1 MSQSRNLGARE
12 FALCLVILAN
22 AVWLGATILN
32 TAAATPT
39 ALADVIKENTI
50 ASFSLGKED
59 DPTTSVELMLT
70 KSDDAPHHG
79 ETVMEK
85 TIGQSSTATSQGNEA
100 LEASDT
106 PSDVESSSTTLM
118 LDNLQGDTTGTDET
132 SSDRQDSPQ
141 KMGASDRSTT
151 VEKPVTN
158 EETDDLDLVVDEP
171 GLVVKRHLETSQAL
185 LKADYDERRE
195 SGLDIFAALE
205 YIDRMAAEDRYGE
218 FGQLSA
224 NSSRNRIRP
233 NSIIE
238 LR

>member
-39 ALADVIKENTI
+39 ALADVIEENTI

-70 KSDDAPHHG
+70 KSDDAP
-79 ETVMEK
+79 
-85 TIGQSSTATSQGNEA
+85 
-100 LEASDT
+100 
-106 PSDVESSSTTLM
+106 PDVESSSTTLM
-118 LDNLQGDTTGTDET
+118 LDNLQDDTTVTDET

-158 EETDDLDLVVDEP
+158 EDTDDLDLVVDEP

>member
-12 FALCLVILAN
+12 FALCMVILAN

-39 ALADVIKENTI
+39 ALADVIEENTI

-59 DPTTSVELMLT
+59 GPTTSVELMLT
-70 KSDDAPHHG
+70 KSDDAPRHG

-85 TIGQSSTATSQGNEA
+85 TLGQSSTVTSQGNEA
-100 LEASDT
+100 LDA
-106 PSDVESSSTTLM
+106 SDVESSSTTLM

-158 EETDDLDLVVDEP
+158 EDTDDLDLVVDEP

>member
-32 TAAATPT
+32 TAATTPT
-39 ALADVIKENTI
+39 DLADVIEENTI

-70 KSDDAPHHG
+70 KSDDAP
-79 ETVMEK
+79 
-85 TIGQSSTATSQGNEA
+85 
-100 LEASDT
+100 
-106 PSDVESSSTTLM
+106 SDVESSSTTLM
-118 LDNLQGDTTGTDET
+118 LDNLQGDTTVTDET

>member
-1 MSQSRNLGARE
+1 MSQSGNLGARE

-39 ALADVIKENTI
+39 ALADVIEENTI

-59 DPTTSVELMLT
+59 GPTTSVELMLT

-85 TIGQSSTATSQGNEA
+85 TLGQSSTVTSQGNEA
-100 LEASDT
+100 LDA
-106 PSDVESSSTTLM
+106 SDVESSSTTLM
-118 LDNLQGDTTGTDET
+118 LDNLQGDTTVTDET

-195 SGLDIFAALE
+195 SGLDIFVALE

-218 FGQLSA
+218 FA
-224 NSSRNRIRP
+224 R
-233 NSIIE
+233 
-238 LR
+238 

>member
-39 ALADVIKENTI
+39 ALADVIEENTI

-70 KSDDAPHHG
+70 KSDDA
-79 ETVMEK
+79 
-85 TIGQSSTATSQGNEA
+85 
-100 LEASDT
+100 

-151 VEKPVTN
+151 VEKPVPN

>member
-70 KSDDAPHHG
+70 KSDDAP
-79 ETVMEK
+79 
-85 TIGQSSTATSQGNEA
+85 
-100 LEASDT
+100 
-106 PSDVESSSTTLM
+106 SDVESSSTTLM
-118 LDNLQGDTTGTDET
+118 LDNLQDDTTVTDET

-151 VEKPVTN
+151 V
-158 EETDDLDLVVDEP
+158 
-171 GLVVKRHLETSQAL
+171 
-185 LKADYDERRE
+185 
-195 SGLDIFAALE
+195 
-205 YIDRMAAEDRYGE
+205 
-218 FGQLSA
+218 
-224 NSSRNRIRP
+224 
-233 NSIIE
+233 
-238 LR
+238 

>member
-39 ALADVIKENTI
+39 ALADVIEENTI

-79 ETVMEK
+79 ETAMEK
-85 TIGQSSTATSQGNEA
+85 TIGQSSTVTSQGNEA
-100 LEASDT
+100 LEA
-106 PSDVESSSTTLM
+106 SDVESSSTTLM
-118 LDNLQGDTTGTDET
+118 LDNLQGDTTVTDET

>member
-32 TAAATPT
+32 TAATTPT
-39 ALADVIKENTI
+39 DLADVIEEDAI

-70 KSDDAPHHG
+70 KSDDAP
-79 ETVMEK
+79 
-85 TIGQSSTATSQGNEA
+85 
-100 LEASDT
+100 
-106 PSDVESSSTTLM
+106 SDVESSSTTLM
-118 LDNLQGDTTGTDET
+118 LDNLQGDTTVTDET

-151 VEKPVTN
+151 VEKPATN
-158 EETDDLDLVVDEP
+158 EETDELDLVVDEP

>member
-39 ALADVIKENTI
+39 ALADVIEENTI

-85 TIGQSSTATSQGNEA
+85 TIGQSSTVTSQGNEA
-100 LEASDT
+100 LDA
-106 PSDVESSSTTLM
+106 SDVESSSTTLM
-118 LDNLQGDTTGTDET
+118 LDNLQGDTTGTAIDKTLPRKWEPLT
-132 SSDRQDSPQ
+132 DPQ
-141 KMGASDRSTT
+141 
-151 VEKPVTN
+151 PW
-158 EETDDLDLVVDEP
+158 
-171 GLVVKRHLETSQAL
+171 
-185 LKADYDERRE
+185 
-195 SGLDIFAALE
+195 
-205 YIDRMAAEDRYGE
+205 
-218 FGQLSA
+218 
-224 NSSRNRIRP
+224 RNR
-233 NSIIE
+233 
-238 LR
+238 